1 MKEFILDVLAQ
12 FQNGRLTLE
21 EAADRLLTE
30 KQQDRKSKS
39 NRRLKNLCGAL
50 RRERNPAKVRV
61 LKNRLRDE
69 FYRGDQVE

>member
-21 EAADRLLTE
+21 EAAARLLTE
-30 KQQDRKSKS
+30 QEQDGKSKS

-50 RRERNPAKVRV
+50 RRERNPAKLRV
-61 LKNRLRDE
+61 LRLRDE
-69 FYRGDQVE
+69 FYRGDPAE